1 MPCIVCLNYK
11 RLRVVILKRITAV
24 MAAHVDAGK
33 TTLSEALLLASG
45 EIRRAG
51 RVDNGDCFL
60 DNDTRERKRGIT
72 IFSKQAVL
80 HTENAEITLLD
91 TPGHAD
97 FSAETERAFSVADC
111 AVLVISGTDGVQT
124 HTETLFGLLSRF
136 KVPIFTFVNKTDIYS
151 RSKDEILTELRG
163 LSPYFA
169 DFSENIP
176 EITAEYDE
184 DCMNALLES
193 GEVSDELIARAVAKR
208 NVFPVMFGSALKNV
222 GVDKFLKLIDTY
234 SSEGERYDEFA
245 ARVYKIST
253 DAGGVRLTHMKIL
266 GGELKNRAVLDTSGE
281 KVTAIRI
288 YSGAKFTAVDTAVSG
303 QTVAVAG
310 LSKTY
315 AGQAFGK
322 AENSTA
328 TTDAPLNFAL
338 ILPENTDAVRLYSAL
353 KRLEEEEPTLK
364 FSLVNGVIH
373 ASLMG
378 VIQTEI
384 LQSIIDERF
393 GVNVE
398 FGEGMISYRETIKS
412 TVEGVG
418 HYEPLR
424 HYAEVH
430 VLIEPLPRGSGI
442 QFARDCR
449 DLDENRQ
456 KQVMAFLRE
465 HRHIGVLT
473 GSPLTDVKITLA
485 AGRAHPK
492 HTESGDFAQA
502 VFRAVRQGLAGAES
516 VLLEPFYHFKLTV
529 PTSAVGTAMTDL
541 ERMSAEFSLPETVG
555 DNSVIE
561 GRCPVSEMQSYS
573 ADVLSYTRGTG
584 RLNTV
589 LCGYFPCHNM
599 GEVIEKTGYDFNS
612 DVENSADSIF
622 CSHGAGVLVKW
633 DEVPNKMHVPSVLQI
648 RKSAVS
654 QEEINLYKKRAA
666 TDREL
671 MEIFERTYGKIKRP
685 ERSAMRRDKPAEQGY
700 KSHAPTGGEE
710 YLLVDGYNIIFSWE
724 ELAKT
729 ARENLDAARARL
741 IDLMCNYCGF
751 KRCRLILV
759 FDAYKVKSDRETEH
773 YGDVTVVYTK
783 HAETADN
790 FIERTAHKLSPNNRV
805 RVATSDGTEQII
817 ILGQGAFR
825 VSAREFKFEV
835 DEVMENI
842 RKILEEM

>member
-1 MPCIVCLNYK
+1 MCLNYK

-111 AVLVISGTDGVQT
+111 AILVISGTDGVQT

-136 KVPIFTFVNKTDIYS
+136 KVPIFTFGNKTDISS

-163 LSPYFA
+163 LSPCFA

-184 DCMNALLES
+184 ECMNALLES
-193 GEVSDELIARAVAKR
+193 GEVPDELIARAVAKR

-266 GGELKNRAVLDTSGE
+266 GGELKNRAVLDNSGE

-353 KRLEEEEPTLK
+353 KRLEEEEPTLT
-364 FSLVNGVIH
+364 LVNGVIH

-393 GVNVE
+393 GVSVE

-573 ADVLSYTRGTG
+573 ADVLSYTHGTAEH
-584 RLNTV
+584 RPLRV
-589 LCGYFPCHNM
+589 FP
-599 GEVIEKTGYDFNS
+599 
-612 DVENSADSIF
+612 
-622 CSHGAGVLVKW
+622 
-633 DEVPNKMHVPSVLQI
+633 VP
-648 RKSAVS
+648 
-654 QEEINLYKKRAA
+654 
-666 TDREL
+666 
-671 MEIFERTYGKIKRP
+671 
-685 ERSAMRRDKPAEQGY
+685 
-700 KSHAPTGGEE
+700 
-710 YLLVDGYNIIFSWE
+710 
-724 ELAKT
+724 
-729 ARENLDAARARL
+729 
-741 IDLMCNYCGF
+741 
-751 KRCRLILV
+751 
-759 FDAYKVKSDRETEH
+759 
-773 YGDVTVVYTK
+773 
-783 HAETADN
+783 
-790 FIERTAHKLSPNNRV
+790 
-805 RVATSDGTEQII
+805 
-817 ILGQGAFR
+817 
-825 VSAREFKFEV
+825 
-835 DEVMENI
+835 
-842 RKILEEM
+842 